1 MQGLGP
7 QLEAGEKNG
16 ECGLLRSPEKLE
28 TMVLSEYDV
37 IRDVALCEWACLYK
51 LAVKSR

>member
-7 QLEAGEKNG
+7 QLDAGEKKG
-16 ECGLLRSPEKLE
+16 EFGLLRSPEKFE

-37 IRDVALCEWACLYK
+37 IRDVAL
-51 LAVKSR
+51 